1 MKRYLILGATG
12 LLGSRLVKEFSD
24 GHGTHHKN
32 SPIFTRNFHF
42 LEGGDMESF
51 NILLKKIKPHVVI
64 NCIGLANVD
73 TCEILP
79 EKSWQINCSLPVKFA
94 EVCKNNSIKFIQI
107 STDHYLSLGTKK
119 LREVDTV
126 WPANQYGFSKL
137 SAEKLILLVNP
148 NSLVVRTNFF
158 HFNIKNPK
166 TFLDKLVWG
175 NSEQKIVN
183 SFSDVI
189 FTPVSTSYL
198 SLCIQRLVDLNYSGV
213 INVSCNEPMSKYEFH
228 EAVLQ
233 LLKINSTFHTPID
246 VEKVGLATQRVKYMA
261 LDNSVLKSVTNNNP
275 PSIYDM
281 ITQEFKLSI

>member
-12 LLGSRLVKEFSD
+12 LLGSRLVRELADS
-24 GHGTHHKN
+24 HGTYHKSSRLFN
-32 SPIFTRNFHF
+32 NNFHF
-42 LEGGDMESF
+42 LEGGNINIFDML
-51 NILLKKIKPHVVI
+51 IKKIKPDVVI

-73 TCEILP
+73 KCDALP
-79 EKSWQINCSLPVKFA
+79 EKSWQINCLLPTKFA
-94 EVCKNNSIKFIQI
+94 EVCKNNSIKFVQI
-107 STDHYLSLGTKK
+107 STDHYLSLSNNKIK
-119 LREVDTV
+119 EVDTV

-233 LLKINSTFHTPID
+233 TLKIDNVFHIPVEVEKSGLAARRAKNMALNNSLLKSLID
-246 VEKVGLATQRVKYMA
+246 N
-261 LDNSVLKSVTNNNP
+261 DP

-281 ITQEFKLSI
+281 ITQELKLLI